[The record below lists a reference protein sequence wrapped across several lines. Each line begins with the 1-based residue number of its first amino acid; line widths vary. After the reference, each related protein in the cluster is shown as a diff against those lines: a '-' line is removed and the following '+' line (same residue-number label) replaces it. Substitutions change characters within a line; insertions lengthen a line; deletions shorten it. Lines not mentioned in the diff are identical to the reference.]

1 MPTFI
6 STSFEVLTNG
16 ILQKALP
23 YIRFLWVILLPSN
36 NQSAQQV
43 LQCET
48 FAYKFGSL
56 NLFGFPT
63 SEIIPISCRKATFA
77 WFLSYVDLASALS
90 ALLFVYFVFL
100 LFPSR
105 KFVIFF
111 PLQLFLFLPIH
122 SILTCGIEMPQTSL
136 VPHPSNCA
144 PIVV

>member
-16 ILQKALP
+16 ILQKVLP

-56 NLFGFPT
+56 NLFGCPT

-77 WFLSYVDLASALS
+77 WFLSYVELASALS
-90 ALLFVYFVFL
+90 TLLFVYFVFL
-100 LFPSR
+100 LFPMPE
-105 KFVIFF
+105 VCDIFSPSIVSF
-111 PLQLFLFLPIH
+111 SAH
-122 SILTCGIEMPQTSL
+122 SFDFDVWHRNAANITRAS
-136 VPHPSNCA
+136 S
-144 PIVV
+144 